1 MFNISNFRSS
11 VNNKGVL
18 KSNKYLVQFKAPTYL
33 IDRYPSTEL
42 MSLRCETVSI
52 PGFDFLSA
60 DGPPRMGYGA
70 IEKHPYVPGFSGMS
84 LTFLMD
90 SKSVIYNFF
99 YDWTMSIVN
108 FRGKGGTNYRNANS
122 RWKPYE
128 VGYKDYYKTDLNIS
142 VYDGA
147 KADDS
152 SKMAGNEILS
162 LQVYS
167 AFPLGLPSIPLAWES
182 SELVRL
188 TVPFSYTDFEMTR
201 KEPENQKVPPAQP
214 KIRDSGG
221 TPAPAPTPSTPSNVV
236 INPNARQQRFIG
248 A

>member
-18 KSNKYLVQFKAPTYL
+18 KSNKYIVQFTAPIYL
-33 IDRYPSTEL
+33 IGRYPSTEL

-70 IEKHPYVPGFSGMS
+70 IEKHPYVPGFGGMS

-90 SKSVIYNFF
+90 SKSMIYKFF

-108 FRGKGGTNYRNANS
+108 FDGRGGKNYRNNDRIWQA
-122 RWKPYE
+122 YE
-128 VGYKDYYKTDLNIS
+128 VGYKDNYKTDLKIS
-142 VYDGA
+142 VYDGS
-147 KADDS
+147 KKEGS
-152 SKMAGNEILS
+152 SSVAGNEILS
-162 LQVYS
+162 IEAFS

-182 SELVRL
+182 SELIRL
-188 TVPFSYTDFEMTR
+188 TVPFSYTDFQITR
-201 KEPENQKVPPAQP
+201 KEPENQTVPPAQP

-221 TPAPAPTPSTPSNVV
+221 TPAPAPTPPV
-236 INPNARQQRFIG
+236 PARVSVAFAGAFDQQ
-248 A
+248 

>member
-1 MFNISNFRSS
+1 MFNIQNFRSS
-11 VNNKGVL
+11 INNSGVM
-18 KSNKYLVQFKAPTYL
+18 KSNKYVVSFKAPVYL
-33 IDRYPSTEL
+33 EGRYPSTEL
-42 MSLRCETVSI
+42 MSLRCETVSV

-108 FRGKGGTNYRNANS
+108 FKGKGGTNYRNANS
-122 RWKPYE
+122 IWKPYE

-142 VYDGA
+142 MYDGA
-147 KADDS
+147 KKEGS
-152 SKMAGNEILS
+152 SRVAGNEVLS
-162 LQVYS
+162 LKVYS

-188 TVPFSYTDFEMTR
+188 TVPFSYTDFEITR
-201 KEPENQKVPPAQP
+201 KEPENQGAPEIQP
-214 KIRDSGG
+214 KIDTGG
-221 TPAPAPTPSTPSNVV
+221 ISIPQNPPTPARVALG
-236 INPNARQQRFIG
+236 FG
-248 A
+248 AFGD